1 MNSLRSIR
9 KLGGGVFATTFVLG
23 LVNLSWFIFFA
34 MAGRTLSPGEF
45 GKLALIPTFVNLIVS
60 FSDLGLSPAAFRRL
74 KKSDGA
80 DKEIRGVSLLGV
92 KIVLPLALVLGVLA
106 PWLYGMETK
115 LILAVALA
123 SVSLVFAR
131 LVSMGILR
139 AKGRTVMA
147 ALMQRGNRLLV
158 LLLALPLFF
167 MRGEL
172 SSWALIYGLS
182 CLPWLTWA
190 LVLGRVFSKDSA
202 APSAGLR
209 AEMKPGLVFW
219 ILSWVQIAMMEIDR
233 LIIAGMASFEDLG
246 LYYAVINIMA
256 GFQLLQTALSI
267 SLPAEMA
274 KANRKSLQRATLRA
288 LVFSALLALVYI
300 VAGPWLLEF
309 AYGGKYAT
317 GENLILPFI
326 ALGVARSLYLGPSS
340 KILLGAGRYVL
351 TRLFSLTVIF
361 ALLQVVAIFVGYGW
375 RGLEGIVWSLTLVAL
390 IRFVAVYRLADREEP
405 HA

>member
-1 MNSLRSIR
+1 MLERSR
-9 KLGGGVFATTFVLG
+9 GVLATGIILG

-60 FSDLGLSPAAFRRL
+60 ISDLGLSPAAFRRL
-74 KKSDGA
+74 KKSEGGEG
-80 DKEIRGVSLLGV
+80 EIRGVSLLGV
-92 KIVLPLALVLGVLA
+92 KTVLPLALILGVAA
-106 PWLYGMETK
+106 PWIYGMEP
-115 LILAVALA
+115 LLVLAVALA

-147 ALMQRGNRLLV
+147 AFMQRGNRFLV
-158 LLLALPLFF
+158 LLLAIPLFF
-167 MRGEL
+167 LRGEL
-172 SSWALIYGLS
+172 SSWALIYGIS
-182 CLPWLTWA
+182 CLPWLIWA
-190 LVLGRVFSKDSA
+190 LFLGRVFSKDA
-202 APSAGLR
+202 VAPSAGLR

-219 ILSWVQIAMMEIDR
+219 MLSWIHIATIEVDR
-233 LIIAGMASFEDLG
+233 LIIAGTASFEDLG

-274 KANRKSLQRATLRA
+274 KANRKALRRATLKA
-288 LVFSALLALVYI
+288 LVFSALLALVYLI
-300 VAGPWLLEF
+300 AGPWLLDL
-309 AYGGKYAT
+309 AYGGKFVA
-317 GENLILPFI
+317 GEKLILPFI
-326 ALGVARSLYLGPSS
+326 ALGAVRSLYLGPSS

-375 RGLEGIVWSLTLVAL
+375 NGLEGVVWSLTLLAL
-390 IRFVAVYRLADREEP
+390 LRFIAVYRLADREDT